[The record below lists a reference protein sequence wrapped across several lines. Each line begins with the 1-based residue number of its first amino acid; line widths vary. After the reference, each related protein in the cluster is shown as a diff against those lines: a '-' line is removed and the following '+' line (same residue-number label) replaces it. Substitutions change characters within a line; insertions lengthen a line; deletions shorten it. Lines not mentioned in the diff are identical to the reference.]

1 MAALRRTDFEAV
13 TDDAFSFLLTDH
25 AYAAYPAEAGGYL
38 GSGFLRTVQTAS
50 RQRAAAELRR

>member
-1 MAALRRTDFEAV
+1 MAALRRADFEAV

-38 GSGFLRTVQTAS
+38 GSGILADG
-50 RQRAAAELRR
+50 ANGIAPARRR